1 MGWSFDPDKIIE
13 YCKMYLDLS
22 KFWKNKYSDFIY
34 QLDYDKLVLNSENEV
49 MKLLKFCELSWD
61 PNCLSHHKNSKAAI
75 NTVSIYQARKP
86 IYSSSLN
93 SSKHYEAYL
102 NDYYKKLSTID

>member
-1 MGWSFDPDKIIE
+1 MRYENLINNTEFEI
-13 YCKMYLDLS
+13 
-22 KFWKNKYSDFIY
+22 KN
-34 QLDYDKLVLNSENEV
+34 
-49 MKLLKFCELSWD
+49 LLKFCELKWD
-61 PNCLSHHKNSKAAI
+61 ENCLKPHKNFSS
-75 NTVSIYQARKP
+75 SISTASVYQARKP